1 MTGSAA
7 GLKRQTGFWAAGFVL
22 ALGLALPCQA
32 QNYQQPPPQAVGP
45 PILMQQA
52 PPDPRQFCYYN
63 GQPYSMGS
71 PYPEFC
77 YYNGQPYS
85 MGSPYPANTP
95 GPNGRPMRCRATPAM
110 VNGYIMMEWSDEN

>member
-1 MTGSAA
+1 
-7 GLKRQTGFWAAGFVL
+7 LKRQTAFLAAWIVAG
-22 ALGLALPCQA
+22 LGLALPCQA
-32 QNYQQPPPQAVGP
+32 QNDQAQNYQQPPPQVGGP

-71 PYPEFC
+71 PYP
-77 YYNGQPYS
+77 
-85 MGSPYPANTP
+85 ANTP
-95 GPNGRPMRCRATPAM
+95 GPSGRPMRCRATPGM

>member
-1 MTGSAA
+1 MARLKGQTAFLAA
-7 GLKRQTGFWAAGFVL
+7 WVL
-22 ALGLALPCQA
+22 GEAVLALPCQA
-32 QNYQQPPPQAVGP
+32 QNYQPPPQAGGP

-71 PYPEFC
+71 A
-77 YYNGQPYS
+77 
-85 MGSPYPANTP
+85 YPANTP
-95 GPNGRPMRCRATPAM
+95 GASGRPMRCRATPAM